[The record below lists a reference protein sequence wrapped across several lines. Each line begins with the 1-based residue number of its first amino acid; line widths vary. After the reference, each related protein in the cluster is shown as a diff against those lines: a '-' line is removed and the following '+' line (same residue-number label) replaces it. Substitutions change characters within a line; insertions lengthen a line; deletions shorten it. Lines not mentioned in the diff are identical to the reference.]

1 MISSSANERLKR
13 LRRLRAKRRDRD
25 DEGVFLVE
33 GYRELRR
40 AVDAGV
46 EITELYTSPPLFLGE
61 NEPALI
67 ESVAATVYEVSPDAF
82 ASIAARD
89 RPDGL
94 LAVARQLDTSL
105 DRLDVPAVADGLL
118 LVAEGVERPGNLG
131 TMLRTAAAAGVA
143 GVVVVDPKT
152 DLFAP
157 EAVRASVGTLFAQPV
172 SIATAADAAAWLQA
186 RQVKVVTASPD
197 GDVDHWDVDM
207 TGPVAIVVGSE
218 QHGVTPVW
226 LDAADTVARIP
237 MAGVDSINVA
247 AAAAVMLFEAIR
259 QRHEAPR

>member
-1 MISSSANERLKR
+1 MISSSTNERLKR

-33 GYRELRR
+33 GYREVRR

-46 EITELYTSPPLFLGE
+46 AITELYVSPPLFLGE

-67 ESVAATVYEVSPDAF
+67 ESVAAPVFEVSPDAF

-94 LAVARQLDTSL
+94 LAVVPQLDTSL
-105 DRLDVPAVADGLL
+105 DRLDADGLL

-143 GVVVVDPKT
+143 GVVVVDPQT

-172 SIATAADAAAWLQA
+172 SMASAADAAAWLQA
-186 RQVKVVTASPD
+186 RQIKVVTASPD